1 VLLAGL
7 EQRKELL
14 LWILA
19 TLVRAP
25 NTHSAEAAVV
35 TKLEPLTTT
44 SKPPPIEPV
53 FAERLCRVGGVI
65 YVKVKFVALP
75 SLVVANTPLVVKLNA
90 TLPPLLMATALHR
103 SVPLS
108 ITKAGLLD
116 EPNIHILS

>member
-65 YVKVKFVALP
+65 YVKVKSVALP
-75 SLVVANTPLVVKLNA
+75 SLVVANTPLLLISKDTGPGSA
-90 TLPPLLMATALHR
+90 LPLDLH
-103 SVPLS
+103 VTILLS
-108 ITKAGLLD
+108 IYVATCMLVPK
-116 EPNIHILS
+116 